1 MKSSKNSNEENWHV
15 YVILSKITKS
25 LKPVPR
31 TDTFS
36 QKISQSWKKKKKKKK
51 KKKEENSSNS
61 ARKRNEAI
69 ERAAVVKM
77 LEARPERHNNQPA
90 PKIARGARSPPPLL
104 RLTYTYY
111 CIISFGLEWFHGR
124 AELAAAERR
133 QGWRKSVPW
142 KREGSESSTILESFD
157 SPLIARNA
165 MRKIKPGNW
174 ISFFLP

>member
-1 MKSSKNSNEENWHV
+1 MRKTVKSSNSNEENWHV

-36 QKISQSWKKKKKKKK
+36 QKISQSWKKKKKKKE
-51 KKKEENSSNS
+51 KKEENSSNS

-90 PKIARGARSPPPLL
+90 PKIARGARSPPTSPPNLYLLLHYLLWPRMIPRACGVGRRGTTTGMEKKCSLKAGGKRIFNNPREL
-104 RLTYTYY
+104 RLASN
-111 CIISFGLEWFHGR
+111 CE
-124 AELAAAERR
+124 
-133 QGWRKSVPW
+133 
-142 KREGSESSTILESFD
+142 KRDAKNQTG
-157 SPLIARNA
+157 
-165 MRKIKPGNW
+165 
-174 ISFFLP
+174 

>member
-90 PKIARGARSPPPLL
+90 PKIARGARSPPTSPPNLYLLLHYLLWPRMIPRACGVGRRGTTTGMEKKCSLKAGGKRIFNNPREL
-104 RLTYTYY
+104 RLASN
-111 CIISFGLEWFHGR
+111 CE
-124 AELAAAERR
+124 
-133 QGWRKSVPW
+133 
-142 KREGSESSTILESFD
+142 KRDAKNQTG
-157 SPLIARNA
+157 
-165 MRKIKPGNW
+165 
-174 ISFFLP
+174 